1 MTNNNKFNRFT
12 HWGIE
17 KVEMEFLLM
26 AVGHNFR
33 KLVSNK
39 ATTAKKEAKSN
50 ENVVKTPQNATFS
63 FFYLAQSA

>member
-17 KVEMEFLLM
+17 KVEMEFLPM

-33 KLVSNK
+33 KLVSNRAK
-39 ATTAKKEAKSN
+39 TAQTKTKSTENIAKK
-50 ENVVKTPQNATFS
+50 
-63 FFYLAQSA
+63 